1 MIWKFVNSPLW
12 DDKSKG
18 LSLWLLEVK
27 IWKCTMEDMNSLEG
41 VHGLQLML
49 HLPNGIGFGEQ
60 VFGSFDSDA
69 VKKQD
74 ECSHSSS

>member
-1 MIWKFVNSPLW
+1 
-12 DDKSKG
+12 
-18 LSLWLLEVK
+18 
-27 IWKCTMEDMNSLEG
+27 MEDMNSLEG